1 MNGAD
6 IWLKNRILAPGY
18 YWKAVCDPIN
28 KQSIFFF
35 AKNNVGNV
43 DDVKE
48 KGCSN
53 VKQTKKYG
61 VIKCTSISNAE
72 AKLPDFHKN
81 CKPEEEGIEFKEY
94 ILTHSKMFF

>member
-1 MNGAD
+1 M
-6 IWLKNRILAPGY
+6 
-18 YWKAVCDPIN
+18 CDPVN

-35 AKNNVGNV
+35 AENNVGNV

-48 KGCSN
+48 KGCSK

-61 VIKCTSISNAE
+61 VIKCDSISNAE
-72 AKLPDFHKN
+72 ATFGKLPDFHKKN
-81 CKPEEEGIEFKEY
+81 CIPEEEGIKFKEY